1 MELYHNSRDPEC
13 RFPLGAVPAGTRLRL
28 RFYTGDNSSRVQ
40 MRTWNG
46 KTNFYSM
53 TSLGMGAFETFI
65 TVPDEPVILW
75 YDFEIADADK
85 NITRYGNAHD
95 HLGGEGAAYPAHP
108 PSFQITVY
116 DPAFMPPE
124 YLRKGT
130 MYQIFPDRFHR
141 HKPPEMKRP
150 DSHLHEDWN
159 AQPLVDPDPRSG
171 DNRALDFFGGT
182 LNGIREK
189 IPYLVDLGVT
199 VLYLN
204 PIFKARSNH
213 RYDTGDYRAI
223 DPLLG
228 TADDFVALCRAAQE
242 SGIRILL
249 DGVFSHTGED
259 SVYFNRYGHYDSL
272 GAYQSPDSPYHH
284 WYRFSEN
291 SKDQYA
297 CWWNIPTLPELNKD
311 DPSYRAFI
319 LGENGVGRHWVKKGA
334 AGWRLDVA
342 DELPIKFIRDLR
354 TAVKKEKSDAVL
366 LGEVWED
373 ASHKVSYGKMRSY
386 CLGDTLDSVMNY
398 PLRDIVL
405 RFLLGTVTAEH
416 VVRQVR
422 SLQEN
427 YPVPFFYSLMNLLGS
442 HDRARI
448 LNVLCD
454 HEYTSMAMKDRCGMK
469 LPEDA
474 RQLAI
479 SRLKKMLSI
488 FVALPGMPAIYYGD
502 EAGMEGAADPF
513 CRSPFPWGNIDPGI
527 YDAIK
532 TAFALRKERPVLQTG
547 YLDIAH
553 EGTETLVITRYLT
566 DGRDVFG
573 SKLSDSPYVLRVSRD
588 RFRKQSNR

>member
-1 MELYHNSRDPEC
+1 MELYHNSRDAEC
-13 RFPLGAVPAGTRLRL
+13 RFPLGAVPAGTALRM
-28 RFYTGDNSSRVQ
+28 RFYTGDNSSRVLL
-40 MRTWNG
+40 RTWNG
-46 KTNFYSM
+46 KTKYYPM
-53 TSLGMGAFETFI
+53 ASLGMGAFETTI
-65 TVPDEPVILW
+65 TLSTEPVILW
-75 YDFEIADADK
+75 YDFEITDPEG
-85 NITRYGNAHD
+85 NIIRYGNAHD
-95 HLGGEGAAYPAHP
+95 RLGGEGAAHPGNP

-124 YLRKGT
+124 YLRKGI

-141 HKPPEMKRP
+141 HKVPDAERP
-150 DSHLHEDWN
+150 DAYLHEDWN

-189 IPYLVDLGVT
+189 IPYLKDLGIT

-204 PIFKARSNH
+204 PIFKARTNH
-213 RYDTGDYRAI
+213 RYDTGDYRSI

-228 TADDFVALCRAAQE
+228 TEEDFTALCSAAE
-242 SGIRILL
+242 EAGIRILL

-272 GAYQSPDSPYHH
+272 GAYQSADSPYHH
-284 WYRFSEN
+284 WYRFSES
-291 SKDQYA
+291 SKDKYA

-311 DPSYRAFI
+311 DPSYREFI
-319 LGENGVGRHWVKKGA
+319 LGENGVGRHWVRNGA

-342 DELPIKFIRDLR
+342 DELPMAFIRDLR
-354 TAVKKEKSDAVL
+354 TAVKKEKKEAVL

-373 ASHKVSYGKMRSY
+373 ASHKISYGKMRSY

-398 PLRDIVL
+398 PLRDVVI
-405 RFLLGTVTAEH
+405 RFLLGSITAEH
-416 VVRQVR
+416 VVRQIR

-427 YPVPFFYSLMNLLGS
+427 YPAPFFYSLMNLLGS

-454 HEYTSMAMKDRCGMK
+454 HEFTSVAMKDRCGLR
-469 LPEDA
+469 LPEEA
-474 RQLAI
+474 RRVAV
-479 SRLKKMLSI
+479 SRLKKMLDI

-513 CRSPFPWGNIDPGI
+513 CRAPFPWGNIDPGLFETV
-527 YDAIK
+527 K
-532 TAFALRKERPVLQTG
+532 TAFALRRERPVLQTG
-547 YLDIAH
+547 FLDIAN
-553 EGTETLVITRYLT
+553 EGTETLVITRYVKEGK
-566 DGRDVFG
+566 DIFG
-573 SKLSDSPYVLRVSRD
+573 NRIQDSPYVLRVTRD
-588 RFRKQSNR
+588 RFRKQSGR